1 MAATAWPHSVIGGDP
16 VTSVV
21 ADDYRATQD
30 PVTGV
35 TAAPSFPLN
44 KDTAMT
50 RAGWFEEFF
59 LSDLSNIGRAV

>member
-1 MAATAWPHSVIGGDP
+1 MAATACPHSVIGGDP

-21 ADDYRATQD
+21 ADGYRSTQD

-35 TAAPSFPLN
+35 TAAAFFPPN
-44 KDTAMT
+44 KDTVMT
-50 RAGWFEEFF
+50 RTGWFEKFF